1 MFEKKGEKITF
12 PYDSMFLDKKLIF
25 FASMRKVTSSSSASH
40 MFTQPI
46 TLRFDGEILQIL
58 GNKNN
63 FYDPIQG
70 YEARSGVAESQR
82 NKTDGN
88 KTEDVKEAL
97 DPEFDTEV
105 AGGTAE
111 FFFSTRST
119 DVFDLCIR

>member
-1 MFEKKGEKITF
+1 
-12 PYDSMFLDKKLIF
+12 MFLDKKLIF

-88 KTEDVKEAL
+88 KTEDVKE
-97 DPEFDTEV
+97 V
-105 AGGTAE
+105 AYPSVKSNKDDSKTVDNSSK
-111 FFFSTRST
+111 FFYYDDSNTSQIPISSK
-119 DVFDLCIR
+119 L